1 MTSKNSVAAQNRFI
15 YYPDHL
21 VRMPGP
27 GVPLFQNLGTL
38 FTEKVFEG
46 ASSLLWENWQT
57 QRSKDLKDESV
68 GSFVSRRC
76 GSAVADNIVSAVFH
90 GIYAGDIYQ
99 LSAKTILPLQYLYE
113 DEYGSIMK
121 GALNGLTTGKRWMTR
136 QHMQMIRH
144 FQENPLKSEK
154 LRAVAKAS
162 VFTFKKGIGELA
174 ERLESKLRERANV
187 RIMTKT
193 RITGLRQDQ
202 SGNNISVW
210 QLSMPRFTTR
220 TYQEADSA
228 SKIIVEDREKLQ

>member
-1 MTSKNSVAAQNRFI
+1 MTSKNSVAAQNRFV

-27 GVPLFQNLGTL
+27 GAPLFQNLATL
-38 FTEKVFEG
+38 FTEKVFSG
-46 ASSLLWENWQT
+46 VPSCMLWENWQT
-57 QRSKDLKDESV
+57 QRSKDITDESV
-68 GSFVSRRC
+68 GSFISRRL
-76 GSAVADNIVSAVFH
+76 GSALADNIVSAVFH

-99 LSAKTILPLQYLYE
+99 LSAKTILPLQYLFE
-113 DEYGSIMK
+113 HKYGSIMK
-121 GALNGLTTGKRWMTR
+121 GALNGMTTGNQWMPKQNLQT
-136 QHMQMIRH
+136 IRH

-193 RITGLRQDQ
+193 RITGLRQNQ

-210 QLSMPRFTTR
+210 QP
-220 TYQEADSA
+220 
-228 SKIIVEDREKLQ
+228 